1 LFHASKKTTLSYL
14 DLHIL
19 SFPSSSE
26 ESSEQNQDGEMDSNS
41 VVMRLDR
48 ICKSFGGLQ
57 VLSDVDLEVSE
68 REIVG
73 LIGPN
78 GAGKSTLFNVI
89 TSFYRPDRGRIYLL
103 GKNITGLPPHKI
115 CRMGIARTFQLVKT
129 FLKMSVLENAMTAA
143 IYGHEHRGKKATQ
156 NAMEALD
163 LVGLSE
169 KKDMMTAHITLSD
182 RRLLEVAM
190 SLASMP
196 AITLLDEPM
205 AGLNPFEIQN
215 LLKVIQRARDERSIS
230 ILWIEH
236 KVDAVLDFCDRVAVL
251 DYGLK
256 IADGKP
262 DEIVNDPKV
271 IEAYLGELHA

>member
-1 LFHASKKTTLSYL
+1 M
-14 DLHIL
+14 
-19 SFPSSSE
+19 
-26 ESSEQNQDGEMDSNS
+26 DGNR
-41 VVMRLDR
+41 VVIRVEK

-57 VLSDVDLEVSE
+57 VLSDVDLEINE
-68 REIVG
+68 GEIVG

-89 TSFYRPDRGRIYLL
+89 TSFYKPDRGEIYLL
-103 GKNITGLPPHKI
+103 GKKITGLPSYKI

-143 IYGHEHRGKKATQ
+143 IYGQKHGRKNAPQT
-156 NAMEALD
+156 AMEALE
-163 LVGLSE
+163 LVGLLE
-169 KKDMMTAHITLSD
+169 KKDIMTAYITLSD

-215 LLKVIQRARDERSIS
+215 LLRVIQRARDERNTAV
-230 ILWIEH
+230 LWIEH

-262 DEIVNDPKV
+262 DEIANDPKV
-271 IEAYLGELHA
+271 IEAYLGEPHA

>member
-1 LFHASKKTTLSYL
+1 M
-14 DLHIL
+14 
-19 SFPSSSE
+19 E
-26 ESSEQNQDGEMDSNS
+26 GNS
-41 VVMRLDR
+41 AVIRLDK

-57 VLSDVDLEVSE
+57 VLSNVDLEVNE

-89 TSFYRPDRGRIYLL
+89 TSFYKPDRGDVYLL

-129 FLKMSVLENAMTAA
+129 FLKMTVLENVMTAA
-143 IYGHEHRGKKATQ
+143 VYGQKKGRKNASGMAT
-156 NAMEALD
+156 EALE
-163 LVGLSE
+163 LVGLSG
-169 KKDMMTAHITLSD
+169 KKDMITAHVTLSD

-190 SLASMP
+190 SLASGP
-196 AITLLDEPM
+196 VITLLDEPM

-215 LLKVIQRARDERSIS
+215 LLKIIRRARDEKNIS

-256 IADGKP
+256 IADGRP
-262 DEIVNDPKV
+262 DDIVDDPKV
-271 IEAYLGELHA
+271 IEAYLGEPDA

>member
-1 LFHASKKTTLSYL
+1 MGDNGTV
-14 DLHIL
+14 I
-19 SFPSSSE
+19 
-26 ESSEQNQDGEMDSNS
+26 
-41 VVMRLDR
+41 RLDK

-57 VLSDVDLEVSE
+57 VLSNVNLEVHE
-68 REIVG
+68 KEIVG

-89 TSFYRPDRGRIYLL
+89 TSFYKPDRGDVYLL
-103 GKNITGLPPHKI
+103 EKNITGLPPHKI

-129 FLKMSVLENAMTAA
+129 FLKMTVLENVMTAA
-143 IYGHEHRGKKATQ
+143 VYGQKQGRGKASGTAK
-156 NAMEALD
+156 EVLE

-169 KKDMMTAHITLSD
+169 KKDMITAHVTLSD

-190 SLASMP
+190 SLASRP
-196 AITLLDEPM
+196 LITLLDEPM

-215 LLKVIQRARDERSIS
+215 LLEIVRRARDEKDIS

-251 DYGLK
+251 DYGIK
-256 IADGKP
+256 IADGRP
-262 DEIVNDPKV
+262 DDIVDNPKV
-271 IEAYLGELHA
+271 IEAYLGEPDA